1 MAGPY
6 TGGVSAVTS
15 DSEGKT
21 GHNEATS
28 AQPPEREATEAQGL
42 GGPERSK
49 SSHGP
54 RRFFRRRQRVT
65 LLAAWVAGAVV
76 LMAVGAALGVAVVR
90 SQNNGTAAELD
101 RVREE
106 LGVVKRALSNAEER
120 NWSYYRENLG
130 LKAQIEAGENGDPVQ
145 PSPTT
150 TGSDRTTGGATNTG
164 GVTTVY
170 GDGIYLVGED
180 IMAGTYEGV
189 VLGSQG
195 YWARLK
201 ATDGMVSSI
210 LANAVPRGPFVLT
223 INVSD
228 KAVELRGVR
237 LTSR

>member
-1 MAGPY
+1 M
-6 TGGVSAVTS
+6 
-15 DSEGKT
+15 
-21 GHNEATS
+21 
-28 AQPPEREATEAQGL
+28 
-42 GGPERSK
+42 
-49 SSHGP
+49 
-54 RRFFRRRQRVT
+54 
-65 LLAAWVAGAVV
+65 
-76 LMAVGAALGVAVVR
+76 
-90 SQNNGTAAELD
+90 
-101 RVREE
+101 
-106 LGVVKRALSNAEER
+106 
-120 NWSYYRENLG
+120 
-130 LKAQIEAGENGDPVQ
+130 Q

-201 ATDGMVSSI
+201 ATDGLVSSI

>member
-1 MAGPY
+1 MAGPH

-15 DSEGKT
+15 DSEGGT
-21 GHNEATS
+21 GRNEATS
-28 AQPPEREATEAQGL
+28 AQPPEREVTEAQGL

-101 RVREE
+101 RLREE